1 MIDILKSITLSDDRT
16 FEEKS
21 ITLVGLIT
29 YTIICLYIFGIID
42 AKQTTLLKF
51 NFVLKVVASI
61 YLIYRF
67 NNWSKS
73 KMEFTNLDRKLIV
86 SVSIFSLIISFSDI
100 IIVYLNYIRSFVIK
114 NITNKIED
122 LVKN

>member
-21 ITLVGLIT
+21 ITIVGLIT
-29 YTIICLYIFGIID
+29 YTVICLYIFGIID

-100 IIVYLNYIRSFVIK
+100 IIVYLNYIRNFV
-114 NITNKIED
+114 TNNFTSKIED

>member
-1 MIDILKSITLSDDRT
+1 MTDILNKITLSDDRT

-29 YTIICLYIFGIID
+29 YTIIGLYIFGLID

-73 KMEFTNLDRKLIV
+73 KMEFTNLDRKLV
-86 SVSIFSLIISFSDI
+86 VGVSIFSLIISFSDI
-100 IIVYLNYIRSFVIK
+100 LIVYLNYIRDIIIK
-114 NITNKIED
+114 NFTSKIKD
-122 LVKN
+122 VVKN

>member
-1 MIDILKSITLSDDRT
+1 MTDILNKITLSDDRT

-29 YTIICLYIFGIID
+29 YTIIGLYIFGLID

-67 NNWSKS
+67 NNWSKR
-73 KMEFTNLDRKLIV
+73 KMEFTNLDRKLV
-86 SVSIFSLIISFSDI
+86 VGVSIFSLIISFSDI
-100 IIVYLNYIRSFVIK
+100 LIVYLNYIRDIIIK
-114 NITNKIED
+114 NFTSKIKD
-122 LVKN
+122 VVKN